1 LASDIAGSLSLKYP
15 VRDAGKVLLIPA
27 LQDAEKVS
35 ADLAAADSGVAGSLA
50 RAELMSEKGQVV
62 TEMLW

>member
-1 LASDIAGSLSLKYP
+1 LKYP
-15 VRDAGKVLLIPA
+15 IRDAGKVLSIPA
-27 LQDAEKVS
+27 LQDATQVS
-35 ADLAAADSGVAGSLA
+35 RHAAAAYTVGAERYV